1 MAAAQT
7 YQSEFTGSQMDERF
21 RAVATLAEA
30 LTVLEQA
37 IAAKYT
43 KPADGIPSTD
53 MDASVQSALALALTS
68 VQSLADYY
76 TKSEVDSIAAAI
88 AATINATSGEVVASL
103 PTASASTLGKIYYV
117 GPTSGEYDRY
127 VTSYDGTTYSWL
139 QIGTTDV
146 DMTQYATK
154 AELSQLDKK
163 FSPKDSGYD
172 FAISDENGYDIVQFA
187 NGGIKTKNFDSA
199 GYYGGYSRRTA
210 FKVKVDTTNYLP
222 DEFVAHNVNTYEAQ
236 VIYEDNAV
244 LYLPKAYTKK
254 GKPTKVILY
263 CKHGAST
270 ITQASDDILTG
281 SMGKIFRYMLAC
293 GYAILGADGLPDGWA
308 ASLGLCERVVG
319 NYVAVQSMQR
329 AWDYA
334 VNNFNLDKSLAF
346 IFGYSQGGHYAQN
359 VIDNTNIP
367 IAAAA
372 ELSPVCSMRY
382 HQWDLNG
389 NVTIGGATF
398 TKGARLNIARIFGY
412 SAVTTDAELLAL
424 EYDATK
430 EYGFDPWTRNVDNPF
445 STFVQE
451 GDLWVLPNDTPLAD
465 ITMKKHIKCPVKIWC
480 AENDDV
486 LGVDVMKV
494 FVKAIKNSGQVAD
507 LELYSTGGHDIPSA
521 QTSIGTFTENE
532 ESVNLYP
539 IAKDV
544 ATWFYRFGGYELLN
558 A

>member
-1 MAAAQT
+1 MPQAQT
-7 YQSEFTGSQMDERF
+7 YQSEFTGQEMDARF
-21 RAVATLAEA
+21 AAVAQLTAALEA
-30 LTVLEQA
+30 LTTVVAQ
-37 IAAKYT
+37 KYV
-43 KPADGIPSTD
+43 KPASGIPSTD
-53 MDASVQSALALALTS
+53 MDADVQAALAKANTA

-76 TKSEVDSIAAAI
+76 TKSEVDQLLAAI
-88 AATINATSGEVVASL
+88 NGMDYVDVAAL
-103 PTASASTLGKIYYV
+103 PTASADTLGKIYLV
-117 GPTSGEYDRY
+117 GPDGSGYY
-127 VTSYDGTTYSWL
+127 AYYYTSYDGSAYSWVGPL
-139 QIGTTDV
+139 GTTEISLANYV
-146 DMTQYATK
+146 SA
-154 AELSQLDKK
+154 
-163 FSPKDSGYD
+163 KDSGYD
-172 FAISDENGYDIVQFA
+172 FAISDANGYDIVQFA
-187 NGGIKTKNFDSA
+187 NGEIKTKNFDSA

-210 FKVKVDTTNYLP
+210 FKVKVDTTNFLP
-222 DEFVAHNVNTYEAQ
+222 NEFEPHNVNNYETQ

-372 ELSPVCSMRY
+372 ELSPVCSMQY
-382 HQWDLNG
+382 HQWDLAG
-389 NVTIGGATF
+389 EVTIGGTTF

-412 SAVTTDAELLAL
+412 PAFTTNDELLAL
-424 EYDATK
+424 EYDPSK

-445 STFVQE
+445 SAFVRE
-451 GDLWVLPNDTPLAD
+451 GDLWVLPNDTHLAD

-480 AENDDV
+480 ADNDDM